1 MEAKFRG
8 SRGSRGSGVSLLI
21 AQRESSLGLGCR
33 EEGVLKKSC
42 TENISETH
50 RKTSVIGATF
60 VKLFS
65 TQTAALR

>member
-1 MEAKFRG
+1 M
-8 SRGSRGSGVSLLI
+8 SLLI
-21 AQRESSLGLGCR
+21 SQHESSLGLGCR

-60 VKLFS
+60 VKLLS